1 MKYFEK
7 YEEIS
12 RITRLFSRDIR
23 IILWTNFNGVL
34 SSCPFFYIDLYFIS
48 AYLNRRLIIFLFN
61 TCV

>member
-7 YEEIS
+7 SEEIS

-34 SSCPFFYIDLYFIS
+34 SSCPFFLYRS
-48 AYLNRRLIIFLFN
+48 LFYK
-61 TCV
+61 CILKS